1 MSVKQ
6 AANVLDLLEYFSQ
19 RLRPATLAEISDD
32 LGWPRSS
39 TFNLVGTI
47 VEKGYL
53 YEPRPRAG
61 YYPTPRW
68 LNLVQRVS
76 DAEPLPEAAHRLVA
90 DIARE
95 TGETTAI
102 AALSGEFAMFMHVV
116 KSNHSVRYHAE
127 VGDRVPAYASSVGR
141 AILAQLS
148 PEERRAIYRK
158 FSFQLYSDTTPVDA
172 QAIEG
177 ELRQAQER
185 GYHQS
190 CSEYIPDLA
199 GVSLPLRIG
208 DRRLS
213 VVVAG
218 PVSRCLD
225 RRPETAETIRRVI
238 AAYDADLQA
247 GIPADTR

>member
-1 MSVKQ
+1 MSVRQ
-6 AANVLDLLEYFSQ
+6 AANVLELLEYFSQ
-19 RLRPATLAEISDD
+19 RRRPATLAEIADD

-39 TFNLVGTI
+39 TFNLIGTI

-68 LNLVQRVS
+68 LKLVQTIT
-76 DAEPLPEAAHRLVA
+76 DAEPLPEAAHRLVVE
-90 DIARE
+90 IAAE

-102 AALSGEFAMFMHVV
+102 AALSGVSAMFLDVAE
-116 KSNHSVRYHAE
+116 STHSVRYHAQI
-127 VGDRVPAYASSVGR
+127 GDRVPAHASSAGR
-141 AILAQLS
+141 AILAQLA
-148 PEERRAIYRK
+148 PEARQALYRK
-158 FSFQLYSDTTPVDA
+158 LAFERYSETTPMTVDA
-172 QAIEG
+172 IES
-177 ELRQAQER
+177 ELRLAEER

-190 CSEYIPDLA
+190 HSEYIPDLA
-199 GVSLPLRIG
+199 GVSFPLRIG

-225 RRPETAETIRRVI
+225 RRPRI
-238 AAYDADLQA
+238 AQTMRSAITSHEA
-247 GIPADTR
+247 GLAAGQPVRID

>member
-6 AANVLDLLEYFSQ
+6 AANVLELLEYFSERQ
-19 RLRPATLAEISDD
+19 RPATLAEISDD

-68 LNLVQRVS
+68 LTLVQKIS
-76 DAEPLPEAAHRLVA
+76 DAEPLPEIARQIAAE
-90 DIARE
+90 IARE

-102 AALSGEFAMFMHVV
+102 AALSGGYVMFMHVEE
-116 KSNHSVRYHAE
+116 STHPVRYHVQ
-127 VGDRVPAYASSVGR
+127 VGDRIPAYAASVGR
-141 AILAQLS
+141 ALLAQLT
-148 PEERRAIYRK
+148 PEARQAVYRK
-158 FSFQLYSDTTPVDA
+158 MAFEPYSDTTPTSAEMV
-172 QAIEG
+172 EG
-177 ELRQAQER
+177 ELRAAQER

-190 CSEYIPDLA
+190 QSEFIPDLA
-199 GVSLPLRIG
+199 GVSLPLRIA
-208 DRRLS
+208 DRALS

-225 RRPETAETIRRVI
+225 RRPATFKIMKRAIAAHQAETEGR
-238 AAYDADLQA
+238 
-247 GIPADTR
+247 